1 MIHSSL
7 LRTAAVA
14 TSFMLGCS
22 LANAQAGAAPA
33 GVAQKVVPAQSEI
46 GFTSKQMGVPVD
58 GKFRKWDA
66 QIAFDP
72 KKPETGKISFT
83 IDTGSAGF
91 GSPETDAEVP
101 KPAWFNVAKFP
112 QASFQS
118 SSLKAVG
125 PARYEVAGKL
135 TIKGSSKDV
144 VVPVA
149 LAQAGGVTT
158 ATGAFTIKRLDFK
171 IGDGE
176 WADTSM
182 VANDVQVKFKLAV
195 TGVAPL

>member
-1 MIHSSL
+1 MTARAFLIRRSL
-7 LRTAAVA
+7 PSAALLLA
-14 TSFMLGCS
+14 AS
-22 LANAQAGAAPA
+22 LAAAQGPQQ
-33 GVAQKVVPAQSEI
+33 VLPAQSEI

-66 QIAFDP
+66 QMSFDP
-72 KKPETGKISFT
+72 KKPEAGKVAFT
-83 IDTGSAGF
+83 IDTGSASF

-101 KPAWFNVAKFP
+101 KAAWFNVAKFP
-112 QASFQS
+112 QATFQS
-118 SSLKAVG
+118 SAIKAAG
-125 PARYEVAGKL
+125 PNRYEVAGKL
-135 TIKGSSKDV
+135 TIKGSVRDV

-149 LAQAGGVTT
+149 LAQAGNVTT

-171 IGDGE
+171 IGEGE

-195 TGVAPL
+195 TGIGPL

>member
-1 MIHSSL
+1 MTHAS
-7 LRTAAVA
+7 LRTLV
-14 TSFMLGCS
+14 L
-22 LANAQAGAAPA
+22 AAPLLLA
-33 GVAQKVVPAQSEI
+33 VPLAFAQQKVVPAQSEI

-66 QIAFDP
+66 NISFDP
-72 KKPETGKISFT
+72 KKPEAGSVSFT
-83 IDTGSAGF
+83 IDTGSASF

-101 KPAWFNVAKFP
+101 KAAWFNAVKFP
-112 QASFQS
+112 QATFQS

-125 PARYEVAGKL
+125 GGKFEVAGKL
-135 TIKGSSKDV
+135 TIKGSTKDV

-149 LAQAGGVTT
+149 LAQGSGGVTV

-171 IGDGE
+171 IGEGE

>member
-1 MIHSSL
+1 MSASTFLIRRFAPSAL
-7 LRTAAVA
+7 LLLAA
-14 TSFMLGCS
+14 S
-22 LANAQAGAAPA
+22 LAAAQGAQQV
-33 GVAQKVVPAQSEI
+33 VAAQSEI

-66 QIAFDP
+66 QMSFDP
-72 KKPETGKISFT
+72 KKLDASRVAFT
-83 IDTGSAGF
+83 IDTGSASF

-101 KPAWFNVAKFP
+101 KAAWFNAAKFP

-118 SSLKAVG
+118 SAIKAVG
-125 PARYEVAGKL
+125 ANRYEVAGKL
-135 TIKGSSKDV
+135 TIKGSVHDV

-149 LAQAGGVTT
+149 LAQAGPVTT

-171 IGDGE
+171 IGEGE

-195 TGVAPL
+195 TGIGPL

>member
-1 MIHSSL
+1 MSALTRSVALAAPLLLGSSL
-7 LRTAAVA
+7 AL
-14 TSFMLGCS
+14 
-22 LANAQAGAAPA
+22 AQA
-33 GVAQKVVPAQSEI
+33 QQVVPAQSEI

-66 QIAFDP
+66 QISFDP
-72 KKPETGKISFT
+72 KKPEAGSVSFR

-101 KPAWFNVAKFP
+101 KPVWFNVAKFP
-112 QASFQS
+112 QATFQS
-118 SSLKAVG
+118 SSMKALG
-125 PARYEVAGKL
+125 GGKFEVAGKL
-135 TIKGSSKDV
+135 TIKGNVKDV
-144 VVPVA
+144 VVPVT

-158 ATGAFTIKRLDFK
+158 ATGAFAIKRLDFK
-171 IGDGE
+171 IGEGE